1 MKRKLRRVLEI
12 ALPVVGMG
20 IIFLSV
26 LFGASINLQIQ
37 VLYVLFG
44 VLILEA
50 GVWGLAN
57 KLLPNERRYLGLRD
71 EGDHFIGLIRK
82 LNAAAVAKKEGTE
95 DDERYRDALQ
105 QMHASVDRMGELAGQ
120 DVLAGNAKG
129 SGTGASSAEPA
140 GHELGTARPTA

>member
-1 MKRKLRRVLEI
+1 MKRKIRRVLEI

-26 LFGASINLQIQ
+26 LFGASISLQLQ

-57 KLLPNERRYLGLRD
+57 KLLPNERRYLGLRE

-82 LNAAAVAKKEGTE
+82 LNVAAIAKKEGTG
-95 DDERYRDALQ
+95 DDGRYRDALE
-105 QMHASVDRMGELAGQ
+105 QMHASVERMGELAGQ
-120 DVLAGNAKG
+120 DTLAGEAEASAADIRAEQTAPRLDTAK
-129 SGTGASSAEPA
+129 TE
-140 GHELGTARPTA
+140 

>member
-82 LNAAAVAKKEGTE
+82 LNAAAIEKNQGTG
-95 DDERYRDALQ
+95 DDGRYRDVLQ
-105 QMHASVDRMGELAGQ
+105 QMHTSVDRMGELAGQ
-120 DVLAGNAKG
+120 DAGAGNAKA
-129 SGTGASSAEPA
+129 SGTGVSALPA
-140 GHELGTARPTA
+140 GHELDTARPTA

>member
-12 ALPVVGMG
+12 ALPVLGMG

-57 KLLPNERRYLGLRD
+57 KLLPNERRYLGLRE

-82 LNAAAVAKKEGTE
+82 LNAAAIEKKEGTG
-95 DDERYRDALQ
+95 DDARYRDALQ
-105 QMHASVDRMGELAGQ
+105 QMHVSVDRMGELAGQ
-120 DVLAGNAKG
+120 DVLAWNAKG
-129 SGTGASSAEPA
+129 SGTGASAEPA